1 MIKGKKKS
9 FQLRLFLS
17 VGGIFLIFVLFFSIF
32 QYNREKNYKENQI
45 ENKLQLCNHEIFYK
59 LGKEALLK
67 KEDDKFIFDLQNFS
81 SNNLRITILDLSGNV
96 LRDNICHDISKLE
109 NHSDRKEIKNAI
121 EKGTGN
127 DIKRESECLEESYFY
142 SATKFDDIIIRTAV
156 PYTSGIAEYF
166 ETDKN
171 YILYILSI
179 TALLGWVLFH
189 NIRRISSHVE
199 YLNQFATKTETG
211 ESIDPDIENKLPNDE
226 LGEISKTIVSL
237 YRKLKLLEEDK
248 QRMKKQLT
256 QNVTHELK
264 TPATSIQG
272 FLETIL
278 QNPDIPEEKK
288 NHFLKRCLAQSERMC
303 QLLANMDSLTKLDD
317 FAPKE
322 VKNDNIIKKE
332 VDVNSIIHAAI
343 DDTMLQGEEKD
354 ILTTLDIPAN
364 ITVLGDASLIYS
376 IFRNLIDNSIAYA
389 VGATT
394 IDISCTKKGKNYE
407 FVVSDNGCGVP
418 EEHLPHIFERF
429 YRVDKGRTRKMG
441 GTGLGLAIVKNA
453 VILHNGNI
461 TAYTTPGGGLS
472 VKFTLPTF
480 S

>member
-1 MIKGKKKS
+1 
-9 FQLRLFLS
+9 
-17 VGGIFLIFVLFFSIF
+17 
-32 QYNREKNYKENQI
+32 
-45 ENKLQLCNHEIFYK
+45 
-59 LGKEALLK
+59 
-67 KEDDKFIFDLQNFS
+67 
-81 SNNLRITILDLSGNV
+81 
-96 LRDNICHDISKLE
+96 
-109 NHSDRKEIKNAI
+109 
-121 EKGTGN
+121 
-127 DIKRESECLEESYFY
+127 
-142 SATKFDDIIIRTAV
+142 
-156 PYTSGIAEYF
+156 
-166 ETDKN
+166 
-171 YILYILSI
+171 
-179 TALLGWVLFH
+179 
-189 NIRRISSHVE
+189 VE
-199 YLNQFATKTETG
+199 YLNQFATKTEKG

-322 VKNDNIIKKE
+322 VKNENIVKKE

-394 IDISCTKKGKNYE
+394 IDISCSKKGKNYE

-453 VILHNGNI
+453 VILHNGSI

-472 VKFTLPTF
+472 VKFTLPTI